1 MVYVRSSF
9 IPILIPFRTLLLGL
23 PPAVVKNPFSG
34 QPEGAYDSLSPEE
47 AYIKKL
53 SLVALR
59 VIERNSSDES
69 SAYAETQQIDE
80 ALDML
85 KQTMPTDWWH
95 VPSDEEY
102 MKRMHSPDLTKEM
115 DRLLGQL
122 WHYQIETL
130 VHLPFMLR
138 SATDRRYDYSK
149 ICCLSACRELIQ
161 RWLLLRKCED
171 QPFICHIV
179 DFQAFMSA
187 IIIFLGL
194 MGPPTQGILDPE
206 QRDRDRHMIDNLI
219 KSLDNTAF
227 ACSFALG
234 KQCAEVLKT
243 LISTDLNGFTGN
255 LRLKIPYFGV
265 LTLVSGSKAANLE
278 KQSPIT
284 PASFT
289 KDLSEPAPRP
299 PVWVDMPGMGETMVP
314 APVLSFASTQFPG
327 MDELGIDGGLA
338 EWQFRDS
345 DIRVFDSLA
354 NTDVEG
360 NWGFGAV

>member
-1 MVYVRSSF
+1 MPPF
-9 IPILIPFRTLLLGL
+9 LTPTWPLILFRTLLLGL
-23 PPAVVKNPFSG
+23 PPAVLKDPFAG
-34 QPEGAYDSLSPEE
+34 QAEGAYDSLSPEE
-47 AYIKKL
+47 SYIKQL
-53 SLVALR
+53 TTVALR
-59 VIERNSSDES
+59 VIERNSSGES
-69 SAYAETQQIDE
+69 NAYAETQQIDE
-80 ALDML
+80 ELETL
-85 KQTMPTDWWH
+85 KQTMPHEWWH
-95 VPSDEEY
+95 VPTGEEY
-102 MKRMHSPDLTKEM
+102 LGRMNSPDLTTEM

-149 ICCLSACRELIQ
+149 ICCLNACRELIQ

-187 IIIFLGL
+187 IIILLGL
-194 MGPPTQGILDPE
+194 MGPASQGILDPS
-206 QRDRDRHMIDNLI
+206 QRDQDKRMVDDLI

-243 LISTDLNGFTGN
+243 LISTNLNGLTGN

-265 LTLVSGSKAANLE
+265 LTLVSGVHSANLD

-284 PASFT
+284 PASYT
-289 KDLSEPAPRP
+289 KDLSDRTPRP
-299 PVWVDMPGMGETMVP
+299 PLWMDMPGIGQTVP

-327 MDELGIDGGLA
+327 MDELGIDGGLS